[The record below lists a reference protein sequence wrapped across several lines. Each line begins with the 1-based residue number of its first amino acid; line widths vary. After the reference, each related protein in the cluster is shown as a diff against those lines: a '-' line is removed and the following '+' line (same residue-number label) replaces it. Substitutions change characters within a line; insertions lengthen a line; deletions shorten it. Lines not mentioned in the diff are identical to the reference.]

1 MTTAWQ
7 VTPDEA
13 QRLREAVADAVMQT
27 PAGLAARL
35 ETDAE
40 ASLTLVDSA
49 RVAAEEASRLLRE
62 SIDGARAAGHS
73 WGAIGELLG
82 VSRQA
87 AQQRFGSPS
96 AVPAETGAR
105 RILSPVTAFDEM
117 AALEIEGRQGWH
129 SVGYGTLHHVLEKS
143 EVQWEHRRAVWG
155 AVNRAHLER
164 DGWQVVGSGWFPWSY
179 WARPTD
185 RPALP
190 AE

>member
-1 MTTAWQ
+1 MTAARR

-27 PAGLAARL
+27 PAELAARL
-35 ETDAE
+35 ETDAH

-82 VSRQA
+82 VSKQA

-96 AVPAETGAR
+96 AIPAETGAR

-117 AALEIEGRQGWH
+117 AALEIEGRHGWH
-129 SVGYGTLHHVLEKS
+129 SVDYGTLHHVLEKS
-143 EVQWEHRRAVWG
+143 DVQWEHRRAVWG

-164 DGWQVVGSGWFPWSY
+164 DGWRVIGSGWFPWSY